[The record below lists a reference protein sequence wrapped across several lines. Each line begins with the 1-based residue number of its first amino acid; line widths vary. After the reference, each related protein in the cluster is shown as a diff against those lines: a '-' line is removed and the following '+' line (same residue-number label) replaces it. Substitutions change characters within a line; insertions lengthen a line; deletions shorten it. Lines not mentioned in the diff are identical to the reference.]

1 VANDKQ
7 LLALWRHLHHA
18 NALIRASLGARLD
31 AEGGCSLLEHDL
43 LSLLEVEGPERPRMA
58 DLADL
63 LGVTSGGVTRVVDR
77 LIARGWVEREQV
89 PGNRRVIYAKLTAEG
104 RRVLAGTRKAYF
116 AALRE
121 VIGDRL
127 TDDRIAELT
136 ELTADFVED
145 RKPRSTGQ

>member
-1 VANDKQ
+1 MANDEQ
-7 LLALWRHLHHA
+7 LLALWRNLHHVD
-18 NALIRASLGARLD
+18 ALIRASLAARLD

-43 LSLLEVEGPERPRMA
+43 MSRLEVPGAERPRMA
-58 DLADL
+58 DLAGL

-104 RRVLAGTRKAYF
+104 RRVLARTRGAYF

-121 VIGDRL
+121 MIGDRL
-127 TDDRIAELT
+127 SDDRIAELT
-136 ELTADFVED
+136 ELTADFADD
-145 RKPRSTGQ
+145 RTPGRAGR